1 MICPNCLANNR
12 KNASVCKSCGC
23 PIRQDT
29 APEENGTPAPK
40 VFRSDSGLAR
50 SDAKAGGEPVL
61 SPMVK
66 SSRQS
71 PSASVPQIKV
81 NSIVA
86 DNIDCTDNSVE
97 NELSCDTITI
107 PTQRSD
113 MPVRRKGGSHASALA
128 VSNSARRRRKRKAA
142 FTLSLWLVVL
152 GGLIAGIV
160 LGIRYIGT
168 IF

>member
-23 PIRQDT
+23 PLRQDT
-29 APEENGTPAPK
+29 IPEENSAPAPK

-50 SDAKAGGEPVL
+50 SDAKVGGEPVL

-107 PTQRSD
+107 PTLPICRC
-113 MPVRRKGGSHASALA
+113 AE
-128 VSNSARRRRKRKAA
+128 KAA
-142 FTLSLWLVVL
+142 LMPPPSPYPTAPAGVVKERPLSRFLCGWL
-152 GGLIAGIV
+152 
-160 LGIRYIGT
+160 
-168 IF
+168 F